1 MSKVLSNYGTLLISD
16 EVQTGWGRTGEHFW
30 GYQAHG
36 ITPDMLTF
44 AKGVGNGITLAGV
57 VARAEIMESVTALN
71 FSTFGGNPLSAA
83 AGLATFREVKGKIC
97 KATLLTW
104 ESDSKVALKK

>member
-1 MSKVLSNYGTLLISD
+1 
-16 EVQTGWGRTGEHFW
+16 
-30 GYQAHG
+30 
-36 ITPDMLTF
+36 MLTF

-83 AGLATFREVKGKIC
+83 AGLATFREVKVKDMQGNALSG
-97 KATLLTW
+97 KATQKW
-104 ESDSKVALKK
+104 P

>member
-1 MSKVLSNYGTLLISD
+1 M
-16 EVQTGWGRTGEHFW
+16 GRTGEYFW

-83 AGLATFREVKGKIC
+83 GLATFREVKGKDMQSN
-97 KATLLTW
+97 ALTW